1 MASVPRWFVITKP
14 VNSGFSSLTMLTNS
28 ALQNPSALVLSQP
41 VTGAPWWQARPLAHG
56 RTQESPGSS
65 VAFGAL
71 VAFTAILLLSPQTW
85 FPILKVARVAF
96 LAAGV
101 AIAAHVVERTA
112 HRRPITQLS
121 PEIGIAL
128 TLVCWSI
135 LTLPLSAWPG
145 GSVRILTDY
154 YLKAVAF
161 FWLLGTIVTTTE
173 RLRIIAWTLTLCAI
187 PLAATG
193 IFNYVAG
200 EFVSTGVRGFQR
212 IVGYMGGGLTA
223 NPNDLALM
231 LNLIIPLTG
240 ALVVASRGLKRVF
253 AAVTILLCAGA
264 VVLTFSRA
272 GFLTLGATVILFVV
286 TLVKHRRVA
295 VAVAVLVLAVSAWPL
310 LPNGY
315 ITRISTITNIAED
328 ETGSAQG
335 RWRDTKVAAELIAKN
350 PIVGAGIG
358 QDVLVMND
366 ERGIDTWRR
375 VHNAYL
381 QYGVDLG
388 LPGLLLFAWLHL
400 TCYRTARAVEHRASA
415 LPAVRD
421 LQPLAAGVKISLL
434 TFGVAAMFHPIAY
447 QFYFFSIAGLAVAL
461 RTTYRAA
468 LATGPAERLAGPA
481 EAGHYVQ
488 SRAEGLAKAGHD
500 VRVAQPLR
508 GESA

>member
-1 MASVPRWFVITKP
+1 MPA
-14 VNSGFSSLTMLTNS
+14 NS
-28 ALQNPSALVLSQP
+28 ALQSASALALPQP
-41 VTGAPWWQARPLAHG
+41 VIGTPWWQARRPAHG
-56 RTQESPGSS
+56 HTQETSGSS
-65 VAFGAL
+65 VAFWAL
-71 VAFTAILLLSPQTW
+71 VAFTAILLLSPQAW
-85 FPILKVARVAF
+85 FPVLKVLRIAF
-96 LAAGV
+96 LAAGL

-112 HRRPITQLS
+112 RRRPITQVS

-135 LTLPLSAWPG
+135 LTLPLSVWPG

-154 YLKAVAF
+154 YLKAFAF
-161 FWLLGTIVTTTE
+161 FWLLGTVVTTTG
-173 RLRIIAWTLTLCAI
+173 RLRIMMWTLTLCAI

-212 IVGYMGGGLTA
+212 IAGYAGSLTA

-231 LNLIIPLTG
+231 LNLIIPLSG
-240 ALVVASRGLKRVF
+240 ALVVGARGLKRVF
-253 AAVTILLCAGA
+253 AGATMLLCAVA

-272 GFLTLGATVILFVV
+272 GFLTLGATALLFVAM
-286 TLVKHRRVA
+286 LVKQRR
-295 VAVAVLVLAVSAWPL
+295 LAMATGLLLLAFCAWPL

-315 ITRISTITNIAED
+315 ISRISTITDIAED
-328 ETGSAQG
+328 ATGSAQG
-335 RWRDTKVAAELIAKN
+335 RWRDTKVAAELVIKN

-400 TCYRTARAVEHRASA
+400 TCYRTARAVEKRAA
-415 LPAVRD
+415 AVPAVRE
-421 LQPLAAGVKISLL
+421 LTPLAAGVKISLL
-434 TFGVAAMFHPIAY
+434 TFGIAAMFHPIAY

-461 RTTYRAA
+461 RNTYKAAIANNAVGRA
-468 LATGPAERLAGPA
+468 LSGPPGEPDRVRPTSDDVFIRSTVGRNVRLASVRSG
-481 EAGHYVQ
+481 G
-488 SRAEGLAKAGHD
+488 RA
-500 VRVAQPLR
+500 
-508 GESA
+508 